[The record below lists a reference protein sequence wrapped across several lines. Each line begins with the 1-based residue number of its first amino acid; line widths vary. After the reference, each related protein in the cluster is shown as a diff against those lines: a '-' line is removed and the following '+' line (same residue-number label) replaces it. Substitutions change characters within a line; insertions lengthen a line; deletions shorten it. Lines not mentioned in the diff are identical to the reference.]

1 MRLIWTGVTHL
12 CSQFSWPL
20 CPFRRLEYLNQPDGL
35 TGRYSCKKLEKVL
48 IDEFNEIIDT
58 WISALETYTLEELC
72 LQPFSGHWSAGQLYL
87 HLLNDTNYYIEQIR
101 ESLAGN
107 HNEKEIMA
115 ATARPLFLANDFPDE
130 LIAGN
135 PANAFIPQPGSS
147 DALKHAFEKLKEGMN
162 GVAVL
167 MATTVSRAKA
177 KHPGFNYLN
186 ADEWLQLAV
195 MHFRHHLRQKKRIDL
210 FLKTCPRL

>member
-1 MRLIWTGVTHL
+1 M
-12 CSQFSWPL
+12 
-20 CPFRRLEYLNQPDGL
+20 
-35 TGRYSCKKLEKVL
+35 L
-48 IDEFNEIIDT
+48 IDEFNKIVDT
-58 WISALETYTLEELC
+58 WISALEAYTLEELC
-72 LQPFSGHWSAGQLYL
+72 LQPFSGHWSVGQLYL

-101 ESLAGN
+101 ECLAGN
-107 HNEKEIMA
+107 QNEKETMA
-115 ATARPLFLANDFPDE
+115 AAARPLFLANDFPYG

-135 PANAFIPQPGSS
+135 PANAFIPQPDSS
-147 DALKHAFEKLKEGMN
+147 DALKHAFAKLKKDMN

-167 MATTVSRAKA
+167 MATIVPRAKA

-210 FLKTCPRL
+210 FLKTRPQL